1 MKTKWILSSLIGAG
15 AICMAVLILMGFEKS
30 SYKSLEVEN
39 LTIKSPDGRG
49 VIELGFYA
57 GHPLIQMIGENSE
70 VMFELAGGE
79 HPTLELKGKSSLT
92 VKSGDQAG
100 IFLKNELDKTVG
112 SWTVLNDGGAG
123 FGLADQSGAA
133 AAIIRGGVS
142 PSIAFFSSHNE
153 PLAALGVMQKVPHL
167 LISGPQGNE
176 GILIHGGKPNS
187 MVVVDEVGKVKVL
200 ISKHGVFQGKEQSN
214 PPFKKNDN
222 KVFSLEDQHR
232 LFPEENTVR

>member
-1 MKTKWILSSLIGAG
+1 MNGLIGIS
-15 AICMAVLILMGFEKS
+15 AICVIVLMSMSFGKS
-30 SYKSLEVEN
+30 AYKSLEVEH
-39 LTIKSPDGRG
+39 LTIKSSDGKG
-49 VIELGFYA
+49 EIILGFA
-57 GHPLIQMIGENSE
+57 GGQPLIQMVGENSD
-70 VMFELAGGE
+70 VTFELAGGD
-79 HPTLELKGKSSLT
+79 HPTLELKGKSSLM
-92 VKSGDQAG
+92 VKSGEQAG

-123 FGLADQSGAA
+123 FGLADQRGAA
-133 AAIIRGGVS
+133 AAIIRGGTS
-142 PSIAFFSSHNE
+142 PSIAFFAAHNE

-187 MVVVDEVGKVKVL
+187 MIVVDEVGKVKVL

-222 KVFSLEDQHR
+222 KVFSLEDQNR
-232 LFPEENTVR
+232 LFPEGKENTIR